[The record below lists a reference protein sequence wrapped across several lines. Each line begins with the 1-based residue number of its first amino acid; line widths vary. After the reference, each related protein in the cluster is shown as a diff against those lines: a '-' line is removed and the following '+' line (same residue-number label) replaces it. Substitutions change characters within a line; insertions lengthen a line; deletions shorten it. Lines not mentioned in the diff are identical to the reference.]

1 MVVASEDKK
10 STYIHIRI
18 SSLLIARTSKEKKD
32 GDLLF
37 FLWKKYGVLL
47 CTNNAVRG
55 IYFQHV
61 D

>member
-37 FLWKKYGVLL
+37 FL
-47 CTNNAVRG
+47 
-55 IYFQHV
+55 
-61 D
+61 